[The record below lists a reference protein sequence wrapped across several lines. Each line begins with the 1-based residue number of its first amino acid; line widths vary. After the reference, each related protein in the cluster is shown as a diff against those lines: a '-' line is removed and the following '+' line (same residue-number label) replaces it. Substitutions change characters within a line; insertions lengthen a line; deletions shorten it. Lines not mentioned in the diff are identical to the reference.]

1 MQHEHKDEPGPWAP
15 SPSLLPA
22 SSSTSSSDSSSSAA
36 PSPTV
41 PVLGGATTDRYVW
54 TQTRE
59 EIELTVP
66 LALGTRAKAVTV
78 DFGRTSLRVAA
89 PPRES
94 SGGCGASGDT
104 VDTGDT
110 GAAGAAG
117 AVPAVPR
124 PPLLDGELPAAVNVD
139 DCTWSLCD
147 DMLQVTLSKR
157 EAGFWGSAFVGDPEV
172 LVRLIGVGPGGQIT
186 TVQPASAPQQP
197 QPRQITDPAE
207 IARLQ
212 EEHPDL
218 DIGSSGR
225 VGVQAANKKSFKGS
239 SSFAW

>member
-1 MQHEHKDEPGPWAP
+1 MHHEHKDEPGPWAP
-15 SPSLLPA
+15 SPSSLPSA
-22 SSSTSSSDSSSSAA
+22 SSSAA

-94 SGGCGASGDT
+94 SGGCEASGDT
-104 VDTGDT
+104 GATAGADTT
-110 GAAGAAG
+110 SGAATAA
-117 AVPAVPR
+117 VSR
-124 PPLLDGELPAAVNVD
+124 TPLLDGELPAAVNVD